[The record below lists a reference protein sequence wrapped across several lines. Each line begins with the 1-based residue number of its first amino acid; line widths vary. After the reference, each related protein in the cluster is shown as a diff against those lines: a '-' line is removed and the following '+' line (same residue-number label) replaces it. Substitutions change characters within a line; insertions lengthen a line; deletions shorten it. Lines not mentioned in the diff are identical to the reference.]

1 VRFLALEK
9 LINLHDG
16 YRKVVKHNAL
26 EVLLVQ
32 EEGRLHIV
40 QARCPHQ
47 EQSLHSAEVAGNHLY
62 CPRHQYGFD
71 LDTGSQLD
79 GACGPLKVY
88 APIFEGA
95 LVGIE
100 VSDER

>member
-1 VRFLALEK
+1 MRFLALEK

-26 EVLLVQ
+26 EVLLMQ
-32 EEGRLHIV
+32 EEGCLHIV
-40 QARCPHQ
+40 HARCPHQ
-47 EQSLHSAEVAGNHLY
+47 EQSLQSAEVVGNHLY

-71 LDTGSQLD
+71 LSTGWQID

-88 APIFEGA
+88 APIFDGA
-95 LVGIE
+95 LIGIE
-100 VSDER
+100 LPDEQ

>member
-26 EVLLVQ
+26 EVLLMQ
-32 EEGRLHIV
+32 EEGCLHIV
-40 QARCPHQ
+40 HARCPHQ
-47 EQSLHSAEVAGNHLY
+47 EQSLQSAEVVGNHLY

-71 LDTGSQLD
+71 LSTGWQID

-95 LVGIE
+95 LIGIE
-100 VSDER
+100 LPDEQ